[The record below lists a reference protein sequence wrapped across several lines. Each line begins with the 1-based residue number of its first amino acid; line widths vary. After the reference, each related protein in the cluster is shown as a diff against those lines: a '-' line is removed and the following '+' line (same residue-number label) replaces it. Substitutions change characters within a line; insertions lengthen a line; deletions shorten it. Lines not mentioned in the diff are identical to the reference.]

1 MNPNESTLPSQ
12 RLAPT
17 FPQVPW
23 SVRDLLAGILFA
35 AVGILALNL
44 VALLLVNALQVP
56 IMENGKTLALFV
68 VIQDVVVVFGALFF
82 SIFRYHV
89 GVDRLGLRRFD
100 VANGLGLAALLFILS
115 YVIRFC
121 FVISMMG
128 LGVQLQPQEVMLRL
142 DATGGT
148 FFLTFFSAAI
158 FAPFAEEIFFRGF
171 LYGGLR
177 ARIGSLGAM
186 VISTVFFTALHFS
199 LDAFIPI
206 LVLGFCLAWLY
217 ERTGSLYPGILLHAS
232 NNAIAVIG
240 LLIAQVLGV
249 KLQ

>member
-1 MNPNESTLPSQ
+1 MNPHPIRSPQPS
-12 RLAPT
+12 LVT

-23 SVRDLLAGILFA
+23 SVRDLIAGILFA
-35 AVGILALNL
+35 AIGIVALNIA
-44 VALLLVNALQVP
+44 ALLLVYAWHVP
-56 IMENGKTLALFV
+56 ILDNGTTLALFV
-68 VIQDVVVVFGALFF
+68 VIQDVVVVLGALFF
-82 SIFRYHV
+82 SVFRYQV
-89 GVDRLGLRRFD
+89 GLERLGLRRFD
-100 VANGLGLAALLFILS
+100 VAYGLGMAGLLFILS
-115 YVIRFC
+115 YAIRFC
-121 FVISMMG
+121 FVITMMS
-128 LGVQLQPQEVMLRL
+128 LGIQLQPQQVMLRL
-142 DATGGT
+142 DTTGST

-158 FAPFAEEIFFRGF
+158 LAPFAEELFFRGF

-177 ARIGSLGAM
+177 ARIGSIGAM

-217 ERTGSLYPGILLHAS
+217 ERTGSLYPGIVLHAS

-240 LLIAQVLGV
+240 LLIAQMLGV

>member
-1 MNPNESTLPSQ
+1 MNPFESTSLSDQPP
-12 RLAPT
+12 AT

-23 SVRDLLAGILFA
+23 SVRDLLTGILFA
-35 AVGILALNL
+35 ALGIVALNIVTFVL
-44 VALLLVNALQVP
+44 VYVWHVP
-56 IMENGKTLALFV
+56 ILDNGTTLALFV
-68 VIQDVVVVFGALFF
+68 VIQDVVVILGALFF
-82 SIFRYHV
+82 SVFRYHV
-89 GVDRLGLRRFD
+89 GLDRLGLRRFN
-100 VANGLGLAALLFILS
+100 VAYGLGMTAVLFILS
-115 YVIRFC
+115 YAIRFC
-121 FVISMMG
+121 FVITMMA
-128 LGVQLQPQEVMLRL
+128 LGVQLQPQQVMLRL
-142 DATGGT
+142 DTTGWT

-158 FAPFAEEIFFRGF
+158 LAPFAEEVFFRGF

-177 ARIGSLGAM
+177 ARIGSIGAM

-217 ERTGSLYPGILLHAS
+217 ERTGSLYPGIILHAA

-240 LLIAQVLGV
+240 LLIAQLLGV